1 MRLQRFI
8 TETEEAS
15 GAAPDDQ
22 FTDADFGGEK
32 DPKDPKDGKEGEKGP
47 ELSPEE
53 QEAQDTEAKKLT
65 DITSIVDTVV
75 KAVDKNGLN
84 SAVKKAAPLYKQ
96 YGDQW
101 LTDLKKAMSID
112 VTPEMVSRFME
123 IVKNFSDKLTHLK

>member
-8 TETEEAS
+8 TETEDVS
-15 GAAPDDQ
+15 GSAPNDQ
-22 FTDADFGGEK
+22 FTDADFGGDK
-32 DPKDPKDGKEGEKGP
+32 DPKDGEKGP

-53 QEAQDTEAKKLT
+53 QEAQDTEAKKLS
-65 DITSIVDTVV
+65 DIKSIVDTVV

-84 SAVKKAAPLYKQ
+84 SAVKRAAPLYKQ

-101 LTDLKKAMSID
+101 LTDLKKSLSVD
-112 VTPEMVSRFME
+112 VTPEMVNRFME